1 MLKFLT
7 FAAIQDKEMTKQP
20 EVYVAIMAGGIGS
33 RFWPMSRTNRPKQ
46 FLDVLNTGQ
55 TLIQLTV
62 ERYLK
67 FCPLEN
73 IYIVT
78 NEDYVS
84 LVKEQIPGLSD
95 DQILAEPVRRN
106 TAPCISYVSQK
117 IYKKNPEA
125 KIIVTPSDH
134 LILKEDKFVEAMKQG
149 LAFIENKDVLL
160 TIGIK
165 PTRPDTGYGYIQH
178 DEEVENKVYK
188 VKAFTEKPEKE
199 LAKTFIK
206 SGDFLW
212 NSGTFIWSAKAI
224 NQAIAEHIPSV
235 HEAISSCIDDFF
247 TANEAKAI
255 SPAYAQCTSI
265 SIDYGVMEKANNAYV
280 LPAEFGWSDIGT
292 WTSLYDV
299 YDKDYLKNAV
309 LGNQVQIFDGSDNM
323 IVAPKDKLVVIN
335 GLNDYCVID
344 TEDVLMIFKKDR
356 EQEVKKITSS
366 LKTKKLDKYL

>member
-1 MLKFLT
+1 MLKLLT
-7 FAAIQDKEMTKQP
+7 FAHRYSADMTKQRD
-20 EVYVAIMAGGIGS
+20 VYVAIMAGGIGS
-33 RFWPMSRTNRPKQ
+33 RFWPLSRVGRPKQ

-67 FCPLEN
+67 FCPIEN
-73 IYIVT
+73 IFIVT
-78 NEDYVS
+78 NEDYVD
-84 LVKEQIPGLSD
+84 LVKEQIPSLKH

-117 IYKKNPEA
+117 IQKKNPKA

-134 LILKEDKFVEAMKQG
+134 LIVKEDKFVET
-149 LAFIENKDVLL
+149 IEHALEFTEGKDVLL

-178 DEEVENKVYK
+178 DEEVEDSVYK

-212 NSGTFIWSAKAI
+212 NSGTFIWSVEAINKAI
-224 NQAIAEHIPSV
+224 AQHLPEV
-235 HEAISSCIDDFF
+235 HEAISSCYDDFF
-247 TANEAKAI
+247 TPNEAKAI
-255 SPAYAQCTSI
+255 SKAYTQCTSI
-265 SIDYGVMEKANNAYV
+265 SIDYGVMEKADNTYV

-299 YDKDYLKNAV
+299 YEKDYLKNAV

-356 EQEVKKITSS
+356 EQEVKKITTS